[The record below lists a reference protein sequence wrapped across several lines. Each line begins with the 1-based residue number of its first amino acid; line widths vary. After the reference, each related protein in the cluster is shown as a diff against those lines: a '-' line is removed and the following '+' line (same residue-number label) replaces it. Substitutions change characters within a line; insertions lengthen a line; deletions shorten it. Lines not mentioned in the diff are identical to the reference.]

1 MKKIISFLLLMS
13 ASLLAT
19 SSPKNA
25 EKEVILAGLLNYND
39 PKTWLLSYPRSGNTW
54 IRYCLEFFTE
64 RPTLASSFV
73 DEKNEPLDWLAG
85 LNIDFNKPPIEK
97 TYSLV
102 VRIIFYHFFSLF

>member
-19 SSPKNA
+19 SSPKNP

-39 PKTWLLSYPRSGNTW
+39 PKTWLLSYSRSGNTW

-64 RPTLASSFV
+64 RPTFARNHS
-73 DEKNEPLDWLAG
+73 DKKNEPL
-85 LNIDFNKPPIEK
+85 K
-97 TYSLV
+97 
-102 VRIIFYHFFSLF
+102 